1 MDTDKE
7 MDTVAKNT
15 EVRVKLNGELTDY
28 PIAGNGD
35 EKNHYHFPAENER
48 IGRREKHKA
57 GLLLRHS
64 LILLERFTVFAVN
77 VHVEQIGPGYVE
89 LLFDTSLGSMCILQ
103 TVTPIEPMLQRV
115 THQIFSPP
123 LLAPYANLIFL
134 AECVMFERD
143 VMIWNHKKYE
153 QQPMLVSEDRAIREY
168 RRWYSQFYST
178 HSPTYQMTVQD
189 LQW

>member
-7 MDTVAKNT
+7 MDTVAKKT

-28 PIAGNGD
+28 SIAGNGD

-48 IGRREKHKA
+48 INQREKHKA
-57 GLLLRHS
+57 GLQLRHS
-64 LILLERFTVFAVN
+64 LTFLERFAVLVVN

-89 LLFDTSLGSMCILQ
+89 LLINTSYGPMCILQ

-115 THQIFSPP
+115 THQIFCPP
-123 LLAPYANLIFL
+123 FLAPFANLIFL
-134 AECVMFERD
+134 GECVMFERD
-143 VMIWNHKKYE
+143 IMIWNHKKYE
-153 QQPMLVSEDRAIREY
+153 RQPMLVSEDRAIREY